1 MTNTFTRVGAGLA
14 VLAAAMIGTA
24 SSASAQAAPPT
35 GFGGHVVGDTVSF
48 DEARS
53 EGLITDDYVK
63 LAKRVCP
70 TYAMIPSNISQSTD
84 AESALPV
91 LGPNPYASAT
101 ARVDHFVE
109 DAPGRSW
116 AACTPVTGW
125 EFQVGTGRTSAGGVS
140 RVATPEPLVWF
151 DNGDGTVTLSNRI
164 FTRAAVYDMQGVA
177 VIRLTPAQRAM
188 AAAGTL
194 NASEVNRSDP
204 GFGTLRC
211 GTDRTG
217 GDNLKRIEGASD
229 GKVYCY
235 AYNSPQK
242 PAKLTVRLVKTPES
256 VCRPTSADN
265 TFPYTGSGNLVNG
278 GSASWDMVPAT
289 CGSDASSTEVF
300 PQLPPGNYD
309 VAPKLPLPGNWTLVS
324 VECVD
329 DGTTTEHGDIVGT
342 PAVNVDVDLAAGDA
356 VTCTFVV
363 TNAVI
368 STTTTAGPTT
378 TGGSSTTAAETS
390 SSVAGTS
397 VVPTTNTVLGTT
409 VSPNTLPRTGGGESN
424 PPLATAGAVMALL
437 GAGLVLT
444 TRRFARR

>member
-1 MTNTFTRVGAGLA
+1 MTKTLNRVAAGIA
-14 VLAAAMIGTA
+14 ALAAAVIGNA
-24 SSASAQAAPPT
+24 SVASAQTAPPAGT
-35 GFGGHVVGDTVSF
+35 GGHVVGDTISF
-48 DEARS
+48 DEALS
-53 EGLITDDYVK
+53 SGLITSDYVK

-91 LGPNPYASAT
+91 LGPNPYASA
-101 ARVDHFVE
+101 ASRVDHLVE

-125 EFQVGTGRTSAGGVS
+125 EFQIGTGRTTVGGVS
-140 RVATPEPLVWF
+140 RVANPEPLVWL
-151 DNGDGTVTLSNRI
+151 DNADGTVTLSNRI
-164 FTRAAVYDMQGVA
+164 VTRAGLYDILGVA
-177 VIRLTPAQRAM
+177 VIRLTPAQRAL
-188 AAAGTL
+188 AEAGSL

-211 GTDRTG
+211 GGDRTG
-217 GDNLKRIEGASD
+217 GDNLKQVRSAGD

-235 AYNSPQK
+235 AYNSTQK
-242 PAKLTVRLVKTPES
+242 PAKLTVKLVKTPES
-256 VCRPTSADN
+256 VCNATPTDN

-278 GSASWDMVPAT
+278 GSASWNMVPAA
-289 CGSDASSTEVF
+289 CGSDASSTQVF

-309 VAPKLPLPGNWTLVS
+309 VAPRVPLPGNWTLVS
-324 VECVD
+324 VNCVD
-329 DGTTTEHGDIVGT
+329 DGTTTKHGDIVGT
-342 PAVNVDVDLAAGDA
+342 PAVNADVDLVAGDA
-356 VTCTFVV
+356 VTCTYVV
-363 TNAVI
+363 TNAPI
-368 STTTTAGPTT
+368 STTTLTAPSTSGGATT
-378 TGGSSTTAAETS
+378 TGITS

-424 PPLATAGAVMALL
+424 RPLATAGAVMALL
-437 GAGLVLT
+437 GAGLLLT